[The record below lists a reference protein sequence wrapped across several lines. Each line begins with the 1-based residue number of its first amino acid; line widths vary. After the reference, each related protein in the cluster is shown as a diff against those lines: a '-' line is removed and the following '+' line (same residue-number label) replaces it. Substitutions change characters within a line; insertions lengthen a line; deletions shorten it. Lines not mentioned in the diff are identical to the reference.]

1 MNATS
6 AILVRHAAYAQ
17 PADVPS
23 AWLPH
28 ELLPKGFDQ
37 AKTGA
42 RAIVEYC
49 EREGLTLDT
58 RVESSTLL
66 RAWQTANTMAK
77 EFEALVGVPFRVS
90 EWHDLAERGVGAAA
104 NLTIDEIEELLD
116 RDPRYAVPPAGW
128 KASGDYRLPFP
139 GAESLRE
146 AGFRVAR
153 FLRASLAEL
162 NRRQH
167 DHGTNDEHE
176 EKVVRIFV
184 GHGAAFRWASVAL
197 GVLDEDRLADLSMH
211 YCGWVHV
218 RPGPQS
224 WDKLGGAWKYRAT
237 GEAITD

>member
-1 MNATS
+1 MNVAS

-37 AKTGA
+37 ARTGA

-49 EREGLTLDT
+49 ERAGLALDT
-58 RVESSTLL
+58 RVECSTLL
-66 RAWQTANTMAK
+66 RAWQTATTMAK

-104 NLTIDEIEELLD
+104 NLTIEEIEDLLD
-116 RDPRYAVPPAGW
+116 RDPRYVVPPPGW

-162 NRRQH
+162 ERHH
-167 DHGTNDEHE
+167 DTQT
-176 EKVVRIFV
+176 VRVFV

-197 GVLDEDRLADLSMH
+197 GVLDEDRLAELSMH
-211 YCGWVHV
+211 YCGWVHL

-224 WDKLGGAWKYRAT
+224 WEKLGGAWKYRAT